1 MLIMQRKFD
10 FRVWVVIDSWNPL
23 RVYMYEEW
31 YVRFGSQNYCPDF
44 TNQLAHLT
52 NNSIQKQNKNQNNK
66 IVGNMWSL
74 E

>member
-44 TNQLAHLT
+44 TNQFAHLT